1 MNSTEHEKNRQP
13 KKVFWAASTGGHLRQ
28 LLGLSALYGNYDSHI
43 FTEKTGSTIALKD
56 RYGNR
61 MHYFVFGSR
70 VHMIPYLF
78 KFAFNCMK
86 SLLYFFRFMPDY
98 VITTGTHTAVPL
110 CVIAS
115 VFRRKV
121 VYIETRSSFSKITK
135 AGQMV
140 YRIADLFVI
149 QRKSLQPLVPNAVLC
164 EVEE

>member
-1 MNSTEHEKNRQP
+1 
-13 KKVFWAASTGGHLRQ
+13 
-28 LLGLSALYGNYDSHI
+28 
-43 FTEKTGSTIALKD
+43 
-56 RYGNR
+56 
-61 MHYFVFGSR
+61 
-70 VHMIPYLF
+70 MIPYLF

-86 SLLYFFRFMPDY
+86 SLVYFFRFMPDY

>member
-1 MNSTEHEKNRQP
+1 MREKIKRSEHSKR
-13 KKVFWAASTGGHLRQ
+13 VFWIASTGGHFME
-28 LLGLSALYGNYDSHI
+28 LLGLSVLYESYDSHI
-43 FTEKTGSTIALKD
+43 FTEKTNSTSVLKD
-56 RYGNR
+56 NYGKR

-70 VHMIPYLF
+70 VRMIPYLF

-86 SLLYFFRFMPDY
+86 SLVYFFRVMPDY

-121 VYIETRSSFSKITK
+121 VYIETRSSFSRITK